1 MIRYF
6 SLSVVVP
13 ALLLIGA
20 CSSEEPAPMDAGQRM
35 SQRGDEIG
43 EYGAAWSAGEQ
54 EVERGKSMVEKS
66 NSDLAAAQDR
76 LARARADV
84 AKAEEKIR
92 KVQSERTD
100 AEQLIAAGTAKMQ
113 RAEAD
118 YAAVRA
124 GPAAVATDPS
134 N

>member
-1 MIRYF
+1 
-6 SLSVVVP
+6 
-13 ALLLIGA
+13 
-20 CSSEEPAPMDAGQRM
+20 MDAGQRM

-43 EYGAAWSAGEQ
+43 EYGAAWSAGQQ
-54 EVERGKSMVEKS
+54 EVERGKRTVEKS
-66 NSDLAAAQDR
+66 NSNLAATEQR

-84 AKAEEKIR
+84 TKAEEQIR
-92 KVQSERTD
+92 TVQLQRAD
-100 AEQLIAAGTAKMQ
+100 AEQLIAAGRAKMQ

-124 GPAAVATDPS
+124 GPAAGATDP

>member
-1 MIRYF
+1 MKRYLF
-6 SLSVVVP
+6 PSVVAP
-13 ALLLIGA
+13 ALLLTGA
-20 CSSEEPAPMDAGQRM
+20 CSSEEPTPMDAGQRM

-43 EYGAAWSAGEQ
+43 EYGAAWSAGQQ
-54 EVERGKSMVEKS
+54 EVEQGKRTVEKS
-66 NSDLAAAQDR
+66 NSNLAAAEER

-84 AKAEEKIR
+84 TKAEEQIR
-92 KVQSERTD
+92 TVQSQRAD

-124 GPAAVATDPS
+124 GPAAVATDP
-134 N
+134 NN

>member
-1 MIRYF
+1 M
-6 SLSVVVP
+6 
-13 ALLLIGA
+13 AA
-20 CSSEEPAPMDAGQRM
+20 CSSEEPTPMDAGQRM

-43 EYGAAWSAGEQ
+43 EYGAAWSAGQQ
-54 EVERGKSMVEKS
+54 EVERGKSMVQKS
-66 NSDLAAAQDR
+66 NSDLAAAQER

-84 AKAEEKIR
+84 AKAEEQIR
-92 KVQSERTD
+92 KVQSEQAD
-100 AEQLIAAGTAKMQ
+100 AEQLIVAGTAKMQ

-124 GPAAVATDPS
+124 GPAAVAADPK